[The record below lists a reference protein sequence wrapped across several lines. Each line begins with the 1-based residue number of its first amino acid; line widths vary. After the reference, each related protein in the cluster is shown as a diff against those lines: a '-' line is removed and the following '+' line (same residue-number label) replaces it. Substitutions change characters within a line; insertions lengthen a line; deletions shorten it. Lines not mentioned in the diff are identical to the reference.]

1 MKLLGSVIYVTSYF
15 LWIWLIGSLLST
27 LDSLLFCSFIIHR
40 KFPFFKL
47 GCSIEITAKCW
58 NNCEWTQVFFCDM
71 MVMLGG
77 FRAWKPP
84 IFVCMFR
91 SCSASHKEQTSDS
104 GRTPPEKPP
113 VPSGYDAASA
123 ACPAMSD
130 PAPCASDSHGG
141 SVRP

>member
-1 MKLLGSVIYVTSYF
+1 MKLLGSVIYITSAFYRF
-15 LWIWLIGSLLST
+15 VCEGSLLST

-40 KFPFFKL
+40 KWTVFKL

-84 IFVCMFR
+84 IFLGTL
-91 SCSASHKEQTSDS
+91 STSHTAQTLDS
-104 GRTPPEKPP
+104 GRTPPEKRP
-113 VPSGYDAASA
+113 VPNGYDAASA

-130 PAPCASDSHGG
+130 PAPCALDYHGG
-141 SVRP
+141 SGRP